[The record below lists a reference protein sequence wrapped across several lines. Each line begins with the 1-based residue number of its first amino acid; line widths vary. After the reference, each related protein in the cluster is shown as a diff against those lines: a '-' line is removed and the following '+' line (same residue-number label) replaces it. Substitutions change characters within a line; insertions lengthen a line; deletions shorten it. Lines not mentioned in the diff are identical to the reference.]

1 MNTSIKQNL
10 NSISVTSNIRLS
22 ISESGKTAEDIRKT
36 EKVTKSISMVLVY
49 AFLFIMALIIVF
61 PFYWMII
68 TSLKQNT
75 EIQSNTQTFF
85 PNIVMWSNYVYVFK
99 TFDFFTY
106 MKNTIIVAIFST
118 AGTLITTVFAA
129 FAFQD

>member
-22 ISESGKTAEDIRKT
+22 ISESGKTAEAIRKT
-36 EKVTKSISMVLVY
+36 EKVTQSISMVLVY
-49 AFLFIMALIIVF
+49 AFLFVMALIIVF

-85 PNIVMWSNYVYVFK
+85 PNIVMWSN
-99 TFDFFTY
+99 
-106 MKNTIIVAIFST
+106 
-118 AGTLITTVFAA
+118 
-129 FAFQD
+129 

>member
-1 MNTSIKQNL
+1 MFQRREFTIKEEKMNTSIKQNL

-61 PFYWMII
+61 PFY
-68 TSLKQNT
+68 
-75 EIQSNTQTFF
+75 
-85 PNIVMWSNYVYVFK
+85 
-99 TFDFFTY
+99 
-106 MKNTIIVAIFST
+106 
-118 AGTLITTVFAA
+118 
-129 FAFQD
+129 